1 MTGLRITR
9 RGRLVAFLALVA
21 FAIAVN
27 YLLRN
32 WTVYG
37 PMPL

>member
-1 MTGLRITR
+1 MSGLRITR
-9 RGRLVAFLALVA
+9 RGKVVVFLALVA
-21 FAIAVN
+21 FSVLVN
-27 YLLRN
+27 YLLRD